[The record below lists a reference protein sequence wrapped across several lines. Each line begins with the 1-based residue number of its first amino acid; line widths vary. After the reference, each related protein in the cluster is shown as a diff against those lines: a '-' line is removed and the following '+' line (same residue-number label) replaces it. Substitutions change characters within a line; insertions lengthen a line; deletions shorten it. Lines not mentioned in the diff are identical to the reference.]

1 MIKIS
6 FIIPVYNAE
15 QYLQRAISSVL
26 SLESQEIEL
35 ILVNDGSKDQSL
47 KICEQF
53 AKEDERVK
61 LFDQE
66 NMGVSVARNTGIKYA
81 TGKYLFFLDADD
93 FLTNQKNILEII
105 NSENDYDIIGYNH
118 ICLYEN
124 NYEKEEYYSEKYE
137 QEGEMEYLNRQLLT
151 THMLHTCWGKLY
163 KKDIIDQYD
172 VAFPVG
178 VSVGEDYMFVLEYCR
193 YIKSGILINMP
204 VLYYFINSKSVMQNF
219 NYEARYN
226 TWRDLMD
233 YTEDYYHKCGYKF
246 NQDFYLYQFKTFTSM
261 SRNIFISCSNKEIN
275 DYILKIKNDSSIK
288 YIISKLNQDQLS
300 IIKKIETFLIKNR
313 HWELFKCYFNLKALI
328 QKLRRGI

>member
-26 SLESQEIEL
+26 SIESQEIEL

-53 AKEDERVK
+53 AKEDERIK

-226 TWRDLMD
+226 IWRDLMD

-261 SRNIFISCSNKEIN
+261 SRNIFISCSNQEIN

-288 YIISKLNQDQLS
+288 YIMSKLNQDQLS

-328 QKLRRGI
+328 QKLRRDI